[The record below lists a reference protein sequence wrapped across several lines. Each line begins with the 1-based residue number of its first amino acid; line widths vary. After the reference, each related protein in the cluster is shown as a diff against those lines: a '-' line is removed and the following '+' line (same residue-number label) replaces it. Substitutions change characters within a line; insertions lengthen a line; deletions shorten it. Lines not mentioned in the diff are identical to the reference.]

1 MYEKTFALMFSI
13 EEKNAVVTGGSN
25 LDRLVWFM
33 TGYAYAEL
41 EETGKQISFI
51 HYFGEYALNQMRINV
66 ERARGWQ
73 YYLKKKYPSEPE
85 AIKEFYRL
93 LHTFYSD
100 LSVGNIKY

>member
-1 MYEKTFALMFSI
+1 MFSI

-33 TGYAYAEL
+33 TGYSYAEMK
-41 EETGKQISFI
+41 ETGSQMSFI
-51 HYFGEYALNQMRINV
+51 HYFGEYALNQMKIEV

-73 YYLKKKYPSEPE
+73 YYLKKEYPSESE

-93 LHTFYSD
+93 LHSFYND
-100 LSVGNIKY
+100 LSVGSVKMEEL